1 LAMRRGVIII
11 SLVVVLALLAACG
24 SDDAVPGMVGDTV
37 AGAASAPAAT
47 EVIAEESAQPVE
59 QAAAPAPAAADSVR
73 TAKATV
79 LSVSGTVESRVYP
92 DGEFAPLAAGAELA
106 AGDQVRTGP
115 DGQAILELDDG
126 TVMTIAESSALLVAN
141 LGGTKLKPISRFYLD
156 IGRVYSVTPGPLPE
170 GASFVVETTSGVAS
184 CLGSALAVA
193 FDRESGKTLATCLTG
208 HCAISGGGV
217 TVELV
222 VGEQAE
228 IDAPGYAPGGKRV
241 MDTGEVEAWTEVIK
255 DMSAAGVAPD
265 FGSED
270 VPAGAY
276 APEAYTP

>member
-1 LAMRRGVIII
+1 LAMRRGIII
-11 SLVVVLALLAACG
+11 SIVIVLSISLVACD
-24 SDDAVPGMVGDTV
+24 SNDAVPGMVGDTI
-37 AGAASAPAAT
+37 AGATSAPVAT
-47 EVIAEESAQPVE
+47 EVIAEEAAQPVE
-59 QAAAPAPAAADSVR
+59 QAAAPATAVSDSAR
-73 TAKATV
+73 TAGATV
-79 LSVSGTVESRVYP
+79 LNVSGTVESRAYP
-92 DGEFAPLAAGAELA
+92 NGEFAPLAAGAALSV
-106 AGDQVRTGP
+106 GDQVRTGP
-115 DGQAILELDDG
+115 DGQVILELDDG
-126 TVMTIAESSALLVAN
+126 THMTLAESSALLVAN

-170 GASFVVETTSGVAS
+170 GASFVVETNSGVAS

-217 TVELV
+217 TVDLV

-228 IDAPGYAPGGKRV
+228 VDAPGYAPGEKRV
-241 MDTGEVEAWTEVIK
+241 MDTGEVEAWADVIE

-265 FGSED
+265 FGSEG